1 MDNTVLIDQPNLHD
15 AIVDTLRRMIV
26 AGDLRPGEPI
36 PEPALCRQLG
46 ISRTPLREALKVLA
60 FDQWVELVPNR
71 GAVVTTLT
79 PEEATALFELLE
91 GLEQVVGELAASRAT
106 AEELVEIRAMHDVL
120 GGHFEAGDLDAYFT
134 TNQQIHH
141 HLVQATRNPALI
153 STHENLSRKVL
164 RARAMANLMSGRQE
178 ASFAEHA
185 AILAALEQREGAL
198 LGRLL
203 RAHLHDA
210 GVAVREALAARHAGL
225 APASSSRVTR
235 IGILTPSSNTALEPA
250 IARLLH
256 DTPTVSAHFSRFRV
270 TEIAL
275 SDESLSQFDDEPI
288 LAAAT
293 LLAQAKVDVIV
304 WSGTSASWLGIER
317 DRALCRRLTQTTG
330 IPATTAILAL
340 QELMTRM
347 AVRRLGLVTP
357 YTDDV
362 QRRIVATLGDLG
374 VACASEQH
382 LHIADNFAFAEV
394 PQAAIAGMI
403 RGTAQA
409 APDAIAVVCTNVDAS
424 RLGPEIEAET
434 GIAVLDSIVCTLW
447 AALDTLRLP
456 KAPYRRWGR
465 LFDC

>member
-1 MDNTVLIDQPNLHD
+1 MDNTALLDRPNLHD
-15 AIVDTLRRMIV
+15 AIVDALRRMIV
-26 AGDLRPGEPI
+26 AGDLRSGEPI
-36 PEPALCRQLG
+36 PEPALCRRLG

-71 GAVVTTLT
+71 GAVVTSLT

-91 GLEQVVGELAASRAT
+91 GLEQFVGELAASRAT
-106 AEELVEIRAMHDVL
+106 ADEIAEIRALHDL
-120 GGHFEAGDLDAYFT
+120 MSGHFEAGDLDAYFT
-134 TNQQIHH
+134 TNQRIHH
-141 HLVQATRNPALI
+141 CLVQATRNPALI
-153 STHENLSRKVL
+153 STQENLSRKVL
-164 RARAMANLMSGRQE
+164 RARAMANLMTGRQE
-178 ASFAEHA
+178 ASFSEHA
-185 AILAALEQREGAL
+185 AILAALEQRDGAL

-210 GVAVREALAARHAGL
+210 GVAVREALAARRKGTTP
-225 APASSSRVTR
+225 APPHSVTR
-235 IGILTPSSNTALEPA
+235 LGILTPSSNTALEPA

-256 DTPTVSAHFSRFRV
+256 DTPGVSAHFSRFRV

-275 SDESLSQFDDEPI
+275 SEEALSQFDDTPI
-288 LAAAT
+288 VAAAMQ
-293 LLAQAKVDVIV
+293 LAHAKVDVIA
-304 WSGTSASWLGIER
+304 WSGTSASWLGIEH
-317 DRALCRRLTQTTG
+317 DQALCRRLTEATG

-347 AVRRLGLVTP
+347 DVRRLGLVTP

-362 QRRIVATLGDLG
+362 QQRIVATLGGLG
-374 VACASEQH
+374 VDCASEQH
-382 LHIADNFAFAEV
+382 LRITDNFAFAEV

-434 GIAVLDSIVCTLW
+434 GIAVLDSITCTLW
-447 AALDTLRLP
+447 AALDTLGLP

-465 LFDC
+465 LFDY